1 MSNARPKH
9 TLSAGVRRQRLS
21 AETVFCIDVLACDAL
36 PALPVRRHAVAYL
49 PRPTAT
55 PGLPRIGARDGGV
68 SIVVGCLAA
77 AMCAA
82 ADDRDNVVVC
92 LLPLSMRFGAL
103 RRRAAAARGA
113 ARRRRE
119 GAARDR
125 FLAARGRAEL
135 AALAA

>member
-1 MSNARPKH
+1 MLDPEH
-9 TLSAGVRRQRLS
+9 TLSAGARRQRLS

-55 PGLPRIGARDGGV
+55 PGL
-68 SIVVGCLAA
+68 VGCLAA
-77 AMCAA
+77 AMGAT
-82 ADDRDNVVVC
+82 ADDSDNVVVC
-92 LLPLSMRFGAL
+92 LLPPSMRFGAL

-119 GAARDR
+119 GAARGR